1 MIDPP
6 DGLGLRGSRLWA
18 EIVEV
23 HELDPSQRV
32 LLEESC
38 RSADRLDE
46 LDSIIQGKGVLNLMR
61 FRVADIFDDGE
72 GEKNVRVEV
81 KFDAVLGEARQ
92 QQTVL
97 KQLLASLRLPDAA
110 TGKKPQRRDGA
121 RGSYTPGGSTGG
133 ARVSSLARAR
143 AAKTS

>member
-1 MIDPP
+1 MTAI
-6 DGLGLRGSRLWA
+6 DGLGERGKALWESLGHESPATAEGAMALEAARL
-18 EIVEV
+18 V
-23 HELDPSQRV
+23 
-32 LLEESC
+32 
-38 RSADRLDE
+38 DRLEE

-121 RGSYTPGGSTGG
+121 RGSYAPGGSTGG